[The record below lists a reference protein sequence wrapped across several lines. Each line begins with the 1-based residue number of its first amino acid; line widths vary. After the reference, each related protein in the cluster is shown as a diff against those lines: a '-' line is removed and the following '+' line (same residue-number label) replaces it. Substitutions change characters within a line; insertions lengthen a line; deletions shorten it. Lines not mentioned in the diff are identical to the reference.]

1 MSKNIEI
8 NYKDDAGYEPLYPK
22 TKTDVNYLSSAINTL
37 YGFTGE
43 NSLDDALAQLFLGV
57 GKYGYAIHVEYPD
70 GSPAE
75 GFTVTGIDHP
85 DGSSAVVTDANGD
98 TVGVSSESKVTVNIE
113 SPYVDFKDVTGVEI
127 TATGILTNHT
137 VILQA
142 GIVTLSESNTYTF
155 SPLAKKADFCLV
167 GGGGPGRMTYN
178 TGGGGGY
185 VTNVMDITLTSFQI
199 TVNIGSGG
207 IGNTAQYAEP
217 SAGGMTSLTYNGT
230 LNSTANGGDYGK
242 ETYQLIYNGIPHN
255 YTKGGTGNGDGGN
268 QILEIRLSGDSSY
281 EYLANGHDGTVYLFN
296 DESLGLAGGGGG
308 GAHKAYDSSW
318 RSGITNSIPG
328 LPNGG
333 TGAYYYG
340 GTYVSVPEDGTAEDG
355 KFPGGGGG
363 CSRAK
368 GYNGAQGAVYIRT
381 YY

>member
-8 NYKDDAGYEPLYPK
+8 NYKDDTGYEPLYPK

-75 GFTVTGIDHP
+75 GFTITGIDHP

-137 VILQA
+137 VTLQA
-142 GIVTLSESNTYTF
+142 GTVTLSESNTYTF
-155 SPLAKKADFCLV
+155 SPIAKKADFCLV
-167 GGGGPGRMTYN
+167 GGGGPGRKGYD

-185 VTNVMDITLTSFQI
+185 VTNVMDITLTSSQI

-207 IGNTAQYAEP
+207 IGNTGEYAEP
-217 SAGGMTSLTYNGT
+217 SAGGATSLIYNDS

-242 ETYQLIYNGIPHN
+242 ESYQPHPPFSTS
-255 YTKGGTGNGDGGN
+255 YHKGGAGNGSGGEGN
-268 QILEIRLSGDSSY
+268 VTISSSY
-281 EYLANGHDGTVYLFN
+281 PNDYPLTNGHSGTIYLFN
-296 DESLGLAGGGGG
+296 NNSLGLAGGGGG
-308 GAHKAYDSSW
+308 GAYRDYQSNWPGAVACSE
-318 RSGITNSIPG
+318 PG

-333 TGAYYYG
+333 KG
-340 GTYVSVPEDGTAEDG
+340 GYWNSRTEDTQEGEDG

-363 CSRAK
+363 CGRIR
-368 GYNGAQGAVYIRT
+368 GYNGAQGVVYIRT